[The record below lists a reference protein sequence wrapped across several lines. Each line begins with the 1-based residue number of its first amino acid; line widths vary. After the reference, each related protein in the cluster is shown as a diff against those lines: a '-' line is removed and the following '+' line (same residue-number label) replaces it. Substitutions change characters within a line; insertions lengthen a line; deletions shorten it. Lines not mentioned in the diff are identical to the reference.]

1 MPFSSIGGY
10 NIVLGD
16 KICITI
22 INCLHSPQEKTRT
35 YYKSATGNKY
45 VPRVHKDTR
54 AARILNLAIVS
65 KKPRAKQFKET

>member
-22 INCLHSPQEKTRT
+22 SNCLHSSQEKT
-35 YYKSATGNKY
+35 YYKSATGNEY
-45 VPRVHKDTR
+45 VPRIHKDTR
-54 AARILNLAIVS
+54 ATRILNLADCQQM
-65 KKPRAKQFKET
+65 PRAKTV